1 MQLELEF
8 IKGDKTEVKTFTNLN
23 VKSRALRKAI
33 EINEEIDFSNL
44 KVKDLDSLVDYVCE
58 LYHNEFTRD
67 QFYDGLEANL
77 LIETL
82 SSAINGIVKGATDRL
97 NSFPA

>member
-1 MQLELEF
+1 MQLKLDF
-8 IKGDKTEVKTFTNLN
+8 IKDNKTEVRTFTNLS
-23 VKSRALRKAI
+23 VKSRALRRAI
-33 EINEEIDFSNL
+33 EINEKIDFSNL

-67 QFYDGLEANL
+67 QFYDGLPANL

-82 SSAINGIVKGATDRL
+82 SSAINGVVGGVTDKL
-97 NSFPA
+97 NSFPG